1 MLSLPCAKVAQG
13 NGTSVTQAHT
23 TFALQKN
30 QGAHSYFWAEKNK
43 VIAKWFAQENN
54 QQFRPPTHSQINFVS
69 QSLHWLEPAIK
80 MKLNFDTNLR
90 SSILTYSN
98 LESLLHY

>member
-1 MLSLPCAKVAQG
+1 MPFKITKKPIL
-13 NGTSVTQAHT
+13 
-23 TFALQKN
+23 TF
-30 QGAHSYFWAEKNK
+30 GRKNK
-43 VIAKWFAQENN
+43 VIAKWFAQEDN

-69 QSLHWLEPAIK
+69 QILHWLEPAIT

-90 SSILTYSN
+90 LSILTYSN